1 MNKIALSMLACV
13 ATVGSISSHALQAP
27 TLGPDTFFTNGDLT
41 INISGACS
49 AKVILQN
56 VILHTTIDP
65 TDYQDPFRTAIPVDA
80 VYWQSNQEIRQPIN
94 YYGFVV
100 ADQQNNVIAAYAP
113 ARPWGAEIRSNGV
126 HLQKFVQNVTSKQVK
141 SNFQLNAAQDSAG
154 AFDALFN
161 YLDSNQATALKCK
174 DLVQNARLDPV
185 NESTSTFTLTDSSTD
200 TYPNKY
206 SYKTQFKAKTVAS
219 FTTVSE
225 KETKSSFN
233 VTMQAQPL
241 TITVSFSGGGSGTYS
256 DQ

>member
-1 MNKIALSMLACV
+1 MNKIALSVLACA
-13 ATVGSISSHALQAP
+13 ATFSSISTHALQAVG
-27 TLGPDTFFTNGDLT
+27 LGQDTFFTAGDLT
-41 INISGACS
+41 INVSGACS
-49 AKVILQN
+49 AKVVVKN
-56 VILHTTIDP
+56 VVLHTSINP
-65 TDYQDPFRTAIPVDA
+65 TDYNDPFTRTIPVEA
-80 VYWQSNQEIRQPIN
+80 VSWQDDQEIRQPIN

-126 HLQKFVQNVTSKQVK
+126 HLQKFAQNVTSKQVK

-161 YLDSNQATALKCK
+161 YLDSNQTTALKCK

-185 NESTSTFTLTDSSTD
+185 NESASTFTLTDSSTD

-233 VTMQAQPL
+233 VTTQAQPL
-241 TITVSFSGGGSGTYS
+241 TITVSFSGGGGTYPH
-256 DQ
+256 Q